1 MDINLF
7 IHKYKNLELF
17 SRKVVEGFLTSLHKS
32 PFHGFSV
39 EFAEHRQYNRGESIR
54 HIDWKLFSKTDKL
67 FVKKYE
73 DETNLRCHFVIDQS
87 ASMFVPKSSYSKYQ
101 FSLIA
106 SACMMQVLR
115 KQRDAFGLT
124 FFEETIVESTSVK
137 STSSHFIELIN
148 LLQSKLELNQ
158 KNRATNTGNALSLLA
173 EKIHRRSLVVI
184 FTDLTENLDQKD
196 DFLKGLQHLHF
207 RKHDILLVNV
217 THGKLEQELSYE
229 NIPTNF
235 IDAETGES
243 IKLNPQ
249 EVRKEY
255 QAKLQEYQ
263 SDLLAK
269 CMQYKIE
276 TFTAHIESDL
286 EKTLEAFMRVRN
298 K

>member
-7 IHKYKNLELF
+7 IHKHKNLELF
-17 SRKVVEGFLTSLHKS
+17 SKKVVEGFLTSIHKS

-39 EFAEHRQYNRGESIR
+39 EFAEHRQYNQGESVR

-67 FVKKYE
+67 YVKKYE

-87 ASMFVPKSSYSKYQ
+87 ASMFVPKSNYSKYQ

-124 FFEETIVESTSVK
+124 FFEDSIKESTSVK
-137 STSSHFIELIN
+137 STSSHFVEMVN
-148 LLQSKLELNQ
+148 LLQSKLELQQ
-158 KNRATNTGNALSLLA
+158 KNRTTNTGNALSLLA

-184 FTDLTENLDQKD
+184 FTDLTENIEQKE
-196 DFLKGLQHLHF
+196 DFLKGLQHLHY

-217 THGKLEQELSYE
+217 THGKLEQELAYDDV
-229 NIPTNF
+229 PTNF

-249 EVRKEY
+249 EIRAEY
-255 QAKLQEYQ
+255 QEKLQEYQ
-263 SDLLAK
+263 NELLAK

-276 TFTAHIESDL
+276 NFSANIETDL

-298 K
+298 